1 MKPPLLL
8 IMVASAILH
17 FSSFGR
23 THRMSRGYMGKFEKI
38 SLDSIVDFSD
48 VARYGSEVEW
58 HRYVL
63 SDSAI
68 IETYGDRWV
77 RFHVVGDNILL
88 EHKENDRERTDLNNV
103 CLFVDSCA
111 VSQNFNAI
119 SRRDMS
125 FVYADSGKMNVRRF
139 MTPVLVLAT
148 GDTVINC
155 RGEERVFEYKRMDYE
170 SLRNLGVIRDTEL
183 LWYHES
189 GGLPL
194 AIAADR
200 FIHNDKFDGIVESVA
215 WCFPREHNDL
225 KPETIDKE
233 ESVKKD
239 VSRQVSTVSIY
250 SEPKIVF
257 DGSLLKISSYVN
269 FKYLICDTSGRI
281 ISSGFSPKEN
291 QITTDLTDLPRGGYV
306 VAVFWEG
313 GKTSQTIILE

>member
-1 MKPPLLL
+1 
-8 IMVASAILH
+8 
-17 FSSFGR
+17 
-23 THRMSRGYMGKFEKI
+23 MSRGYMGKFEKI

-48 VARYGSEVEW
+48 IARYGSEVEW

-68 IETYGDRWV
+68 IETYADRWV
-77 RFHVVGDNILL
+77 RFHVVDDNILL

-103 CLFVDSCA
+103 CLRGDSCA
-111 VSQNFNAI
+111 ISQNFNAI

-125 FVYADSGKMNVRRF
+125 FVYVDSGRMNVRKF
-139 MTPVLVLAT
+139 VTPVLILAS
-148 GDTVINC
+148 GDTVIDC

-170 SLRNLGVIRDTEL
+170 NLRNLGFIRDTEL

-189 GGLPL
+189 VGLPL

-200 FIHNDKFDGIVESVA
+200 FIHSDKFDGIVESVA
-215 WCFPREHNDL
+215 WCFPRESNDL
-225 KPETIDKE
+225 KLESIYKE
-233 ESVKKD
+233 KNVKND
-239 VSRQVSTVSIY
+239 VSRQY
-250 SEPKIVF
+250 SSLSLYTEPEIVL
-257 DGSLLKISSYVN
+257 DGNLLKISSYVN
-269 FKYLICDTSGRI
+269 FKYLICDTSGCI

-306 VAVFWEG
+306 VAVYWEG

>member
-1 MKPPLLL
+1 
-8 IMVASAILH
+8 
-17 FSSFGR
+17 
-23 THRMSRGYMGKFEKI
+23 MSKFEKI

-48 VARYGSEVEW
+48 IARYGSEVEW

-77 RFHVVGDNILL
+77 RFHIVDDNILL
-88 EHKENDRERTDLNNV
+88 EHKENDRERSDLNNV
-103 CLFVDSCA
+103 CLIGDSCA
-111 VSQNFNAI
+111 ISQNFNAI
-119 SRRDMS
+119 SRRDMA
-125 FVYADSGKMNVRRF
+125 FVYADSGRMNVRRF
-139 MTPVLVLAT
+139 VTPVLVLAT

-170 SLRNLGVIRDTEL
+170 NLKNLGLIRDTEL

-189 GGLPL
+189 GRLPL
-194 AIAADR
+194 AIATDR
-200 FIHNDKFDGIVESVA
+200 FIHSDKYDGMVESVV
-215 WCFPREHNDL
+215 WCFPRESNDL
-225 KPETIDKE
+225 SPESIDKE

-239 VSRQVSTVSIY
+239 VARQGSSLSSY
-250 SEPKIVF
+250 SEPKIML

-281 ISSGFSPKEN
+281 ISSGFSSKEN

-306 VAVFWEG
+306 VAVSWEG
-313 GKTSQTIILE
+313 GKASQTIILE

>member
-1 MKPPLLL
+1 MKTPLLL
-8 IMVASAILH
+8 ITIASAILH
-17 FSSFGR
+17 FSSFGGS
-23 THRMSRGYMGKFEKI
+23 HRMSRGYMGKFEKI

-48 VARYGSEVEW
+48 IARYGSEVEW

-68 IETYGDRWV
+68 IETYADRWV
-77 RFHVVGDNILL
+77 RFHVVDDNILL

-103 CLFVDSCA
+103 CLRGDSCA
-111 VSQNFNAI
+111 ISQNFNAI

-125 FVYADSGKMNVRRF
+125 FVYADSGGMNVRRF
-139 MTPVLVLAT
+139 VTPVLVLAT
-148 GDTVINC
+148 GDTVFNC

-170 SLRNLGVIRDTEL
+170 SLRNLGFIRDTEL

-189 GGLPL
+189 VGLPL

-200 FIHNDKFDGIVESVA
+200 FIHSDKFDGIVESVA
-215 WCFPREHNDL
+215 WCFPRESNDL
-225 KPETIDKE
+225 KFESIYKE
-233 ESVKKD
+233 KNVKNN
-239 VSRQVSTVSIY
+239 VSRQY
-250 SEPKIVF
+250 SSLSLYTEPKIVL
-257 DGSLLKISSYVN
+257 DGNLLKFFSHVN
-269 FKYLICDTSGRI
+269 FKYLICDTSGCI